1 MKKQKNSQQIAV
13 AVERRYR
20 LVARGNGV
28 VVVVSRPVVLRRV
41 PPGVVGELE
50 PIMMAAADS
59 FLAEAV
65 VGFMKLSDADAVDRA
80 VLTVVDPVDA
90 VDESGRRG
98 LDRAAVVAVM
108 LGVEVADRPLEV
120 REDDRLRFSFDP
132 MA

>member
-1 MKKQKNSQQIAV
+1 
-13 AVERRYR
+13 
-20 LVARGNGV
+20 
-28 VVVVSRPVVLRRV
+28 VVLRRV

-108 LGVEVADRPLEV
+108 LGVEVADRLRKFKITNEYFFTNSDGFLKQKLPLT
-120 REDDRLRFSFDP
+120 
-132 MA
+132 